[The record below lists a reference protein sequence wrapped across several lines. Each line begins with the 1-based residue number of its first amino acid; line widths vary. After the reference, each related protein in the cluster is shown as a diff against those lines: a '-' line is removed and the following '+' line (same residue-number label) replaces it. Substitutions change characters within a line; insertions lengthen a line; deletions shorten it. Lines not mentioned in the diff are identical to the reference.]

1 MEHHFASFLDKI
13 IDNHFNSAKLY
24 VAFRKTHKINM
35 NMYNN
40 IDIWNNK
47 VGLGNLFP
55 APSWYNRIMA
65 N

>member
-40 IDIWNNK
+40 IDI
-47 VGLGNLFP
+47 
-55 APSWYNRIMA
+55 
-65 N
+65 